1 MLVAQA
7 QKGILYIV
15 NYIHPDVVQQIKNH
29 QLQNKIP
36 IIKKCNCSRAPT
48 CTGAGCF
55 ETSTCITLNINLF
68 DEIIQ
73 AEMLLENI
81 SFRISRGI
89 PYDIIIGNFT
99 FRDYDL
105 SKIFR
110 HLFASTNPIIN
121 QSSSAHSSN
130 LPEDSLVSNPSHER
144 QHVESTSGITTSGK
158 PMIGSRRS
166 KRLQGAGNLQSP
178 VTDLGL
184 MRENERLG
192 TLWLSSI
199 ILKEDLFTQEEDDTY
214 ENDIPS
220 NPIEDI
226 LNNVSNGWD
235 DQSTDFKIKEIL
247 GNVYL

>member
-1 MLVAQA
+1 MHQA
-7 QKGILYIV
+7 PTSVI
-15 NYIHPDVVQQIKNH
+15 NH
-29 QLQNKIP
+29 Q
-36 IIKKCNCSRAPT
+36 S
-48 CTGAGCF
+48 
-55 ETSTCITLNINLF
+55 
-68 DEIIQ
+68 
-73 AEMLLENI
+73 
-81 SFRISRGI
+81 
-89 PYDIIIGNFT
+89 
-99 FRDYDL
+99 
-105 SKIFR
+105 
-110 HLFASTNPIIN
+110 
-121 QSSSAHSSN
+121 HSSN
-130 LPEDSLVSNPSHER
+130 LTKDSLVSNPSHER

-247 GNVYL
+247 GNVYDKQLKIKILPLLQEFIDIFRKELPETPAKIEPMKLTLIEGSD